1 MSFLKRL
8 FGGGSVKPDA
18 PSVAAEQEHNGFTI
32 RATPYREAGQ
42 FQVCGVIE
50 KADEAGNVRSHRF
63 VRADR
68 FPDEQVAADMA
79 LIKGRQIVDFEGERI
94 FEQKV

>member
-8 FGGGSVKPDA
+8 FGSGVDKPA
-18 PSVAAEQEHNGFTI
+18 VPTVAAEQQHNGFTI
-32 RATPYREAGQ
+32 RATPYSEAGQ

-68 FPDEQVAADMA
+68 FPDAQIAADMS
-79 LIKGRQIVDFEGERI
+79 LLKGRQIVDFEGERI
-94 FEQKV
+94 FEKQG